1 MQPEVSTISAAKPCL
16 GNKPRIYDRP
26 GHSYSQDGNPAVS
39 RARRAS
45 PPPIAKAPAPMSH
58 APPAKAT
65 PPCGVTAPP
74 GRVELPVSGQP
85 AGHHTT
91 EIDLRL
97 MGSFELAANGRPIN
111 LPVSAQRL
119 IALLALEGRSMARC
133 KAAGIL
139 WPDKAESRAAANLR
153 STLWRLNS
161 HLDDIVFSDNGFV
174 ALTESVIVDIDYL
187 FPAKPTSITPCCEAD
202 LEMTSAERTHPPQ
215 AISPLTA
222 TVLANAGR
230 AAELLVDWYDDWVI
244 VERERIRQ
252 QTLRAL
258 ESASTD
264 LRRRGHFPAAIDAG
278 VAAIKL
284 APLRESSHRVVIKAH
299 LAEGNYS
306 EAVRQY
312 EAFAA
317 ILSEGLGVSPSAAL
331 GELLVD
337 HRNR

>member
-1 MQPEVSTISAAKPCL
+1 MPV
-16 GNKPRIYDRP
+16 P
-26 GHSYSQDGNPAVS
+26 GH
-39 RARRAS
+39 
-45 PPPIAKAPAPMSH
+45 
-58 APPAKAT
+58 
-65 PPCGVTAPP
+65 
-74 GRVELPVSGQP
+74 P
-85 AGHHTT
+85 AGHHTP

-97 MGSFELAANGRPIN
+97 MGSFELSVDGRTVN

-161 HLDDIVFSDNGFV
+161 HMNDIVFSDNGFV
-174 ALTESVIVDIDYL
+174 ALTESVIVDIHYL
-187 FPAKPTSITPCCEAD
+187 FPEKPISVRQSIPVRECCGAD
-202 LEMTSAERTHPPQ
+202 RETLSADRTMSSEP
-215 AISPLTA
+215 ISPLTA

-230 AAELLVDWYDDWVI
+230 AAELLVDWYDDWVV

-258 ESASTD
+258 ESAATD
-264 LRRRGHFPAAIDAG
+264 LRRQGRFPAAVNAG

-284 APLRESSHRVVIKAH
+284 APLRESSHRVVIEAH

-317 ILSEGLGVSPSAAL
+317 ILSDGLGVAPSQAL
-331 GELLVD
+331 AELLAD
-337 HRNR
+337 NANR